1 MITQDWAQKFA
12 REWIEA
18 WNTHDLERVLSHYT
32 DDFEMSSQ
40 FIAELTGEVS
50 GTLKAKTQVGAYW
63 RTALERFPD
72 LTFELLDVFTGVNSV
87 TIYYR
92 AGLSTVLVKLATE
105 VFFIGQDGK
114 VFKAV
119 AHYN

>member
-12 REWIEA
+12 QEWIEA
-18 WNTHDLERVLSHYT
+18 WNARDLGRVLSHYT

-63 RTALERFPD
+63 QTALERFPD
-72 LTFELLDVFTGVNSV
+72 LTFELLEGFTGVNSI

-92 AGLSTVLVKLATE
+92 AGLSTVLGKLATE

-114 VFKAV
+114 AFKAV